1 MRITWSPQFGASA
14 VAYECAGETLIVS
27 IGDEEPEVFDFSALD
42 EGEALA
48 HDEIDC
54 DYIVGRVR
62 RIDGVIHLTLICPYI
77 AASGTHV
84 ESPSPLDV
92 TSDGPIP
99 LPEIGGEA

>member
-14 VAYECAGETLIVS
+14 VAYECAGETLSVT
-27 IGDEEPEVFDFSALD
+27 IGDAAPAVFDFSLLG

-48 HDEIDC
+48 HDEVDC

-62 RIDGVIHLTLICPYI
+62 RIDGVIHLTLICPYV

-84 ESPSPLDV
+84 ESPPPLDV